1 MNSSELLNPMVT
13 QSNFKFS
20 AVDVDDLTS
29 SEYTLVNIAIDLS
42 SSVYGYYDDL
52 IKTIETII
60 DACKKSD
67 RAENLMVRVTYFNS
81 SVQEFHGFKTLYSL
95 TKDDYNGLP
104 NPSGMT
110 ALYDGTID
118 AIESVEQYGKTLTE
132 QEFEVNG
139 ILFILT
145 DGVENNSNNSCSAV
159 VDKFKQL
166 KYNESLE
173 SLQSFLIGV
182 NTNDNY
188 VKDFLDNFNKEVD
201 FDEFVSI
208 ENATTE
214 SLSKLARFVSKSISL
229 QSQALGTGGASQ
241 QIATF

>member
-1 MNSSELLNPMVT
+1 MNSSEITQPVIT
-13 QSNFKFS
+13 QSNFQFS

-52 IKTIETII
+52 IKSIETII
-60 DACKKSD
+60 EACKKSD

-81 SVQEFHGFKTLYSL
+81 GVSEFHGFKTLYSL
-95 TKDDYNGLP
+95 DVDDYKGLP
-104 NPSGMT
+104 NPAGMT
-110 ALYDGTID
+110 SLYDATID

-132 QEFEVNG
+132 QEFETNG
-139 ILFILT
+139 ILFVVT
-145 DGVENNSNNSCSAV
+145 DGVENNSNNSSSNV
-159 VDKFKQL
+159 VEKFKQL

-173 SLQSFLIGV
+173 SLQSFLVGV
-182 NTNDNY
+182 NTSDNY
-188 VKDFLDNFNKEVD
+188 VKDFLDNFNKDVG
-201 FDEFVSI
+201 FDEFVEI

-214 SLSKLARFVSKSISL
+214 SLSKLAKFVSKSISL